1 MSDEASTE
9 EEPRPAP
16 LEPPPDEL
24 TAQPPASQR
33 ERRLA
38 IVLFTLTTLVGGV
51 GTALSPYL
59 LVHHPVWL
67 IALSPDMRHIV
78 LGAASLDLET
88 MLMVCVP
95 RRIFGM
101 YTAWA
106 LGAAYGA
113 TALGFIEGRY
123 PRVLRAVRFIERAF
137 VRTGPILLVVW
148 PTYTL
153 SLIAGVVR
161 TPLWRFLFAT
171 CFGQFFY
178 TLASYYF
185 GTEIS
190 DFTDAFLI
198 WLRAHVVETTVV
210 CVSLVGL
217 QLLLRWRRNARKRAK
232 AARASEVS

>member
-1 MSDEASTE
+1 MADDARTE
-9 EEPRPAP
+9 EEPPLAP
-16 LEPPPDEL
+16 LEPPPEEL

-33 ERRLA
+33 ERRIA
-38 IVLFTLTTLVGGV
+38 VVVVALTTLAGGV

-78 LGAASLDLET
+78 LGAASIDLET

-113 TALGFIEGRY
+113 AALGFIEGRY
-123 PRVLRAVRFIERAF
+123 PRVLRAVRFIERTF
-137 VRTGPILLVVW
+137 VKTGPMLLLVW

-161 TPLWRFLFAT
+161 TKFWRFLLAT

-185 GTEIS
+185 GTEIAE
-190 DFTDAFLI
+190 FTDAFLV
-198 WLRAHVVETTVV
+198 WLSAHLLETTAV
-210 CVSLVGL
+210 CVALVGV
-217 QLLLRWRRNARKRAK
+217 QVVLRMRRNARKRA
-232 AARASEVS
+232 AQ

>member
-1 MSDEASTE
+1 MSDDARTE
-9 EEPRPAP
+9 EEPSLAP
-16 LEPPPDEL
+16 LEPPPQEL
-24 TAQPPASQR
+24 TSPPPASQR
-33 ERRLA
+33 ERRIA
-38 IVLFTLTTLVGGV
+38 VFVVALTTLAGGV

-78 LGAASLDLET
+78 LGAASMDLET

-123 PRVLRAVRFIERAF
+123 PRVLRIVRFIERAF
-137 VRTGPILLVVW
+137 VKTGPMLLVVW

-161 TPLWRFLFAT
+161 TPFWRFLFAT

-190 DFTDAFLI
+190 AFTDEFMT
-198 WLRAHVVETTVV
+198 WLSAHVIETTAV
-210 CVSLVGL
+210 CMSLVGL
-217 QLLLRWRRNARKRAK
+217 QLVLRWRRNARKRAK
-232 AARASEVS
+232 AARAAEAS